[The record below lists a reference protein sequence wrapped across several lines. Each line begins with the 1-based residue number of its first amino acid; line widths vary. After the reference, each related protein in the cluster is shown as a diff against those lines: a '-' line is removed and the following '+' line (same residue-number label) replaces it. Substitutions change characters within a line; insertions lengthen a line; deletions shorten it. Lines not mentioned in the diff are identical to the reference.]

1 MRTEQEMYDLIL
13 KVAKEDE
20 RIRAVYIDGSRTN
33 PNAPRDIFQDYDVG
47 YVVRET
53 ESFIKDR
60 DWTER
65 MFGKSCICSA
75 RTNLRSFFRMKELIL
90 QNLTAG

>member
-60 DWTER
+60 GLDGAHVWKNPVYAAPGR
-65 MFGKSCICSA
+65 ICGVFS
-75 RTNLRSFFRMKELIL
+75 
-90 QNLTAG
+90 G

>member
-1 MRTEQEMYDLIL
+1 MRTEQEIYDLIL

-33 PNAPRDIFQDYDVG
+33 PNVPRDIFQDYDVG

-65 MFGKSCICSA
+65 MFGK
-75 RTNLRSFFRMKELIL
+75 IL
-90 QNLTAG
+90 YMQRPD

>member
-33 PNAPRDIFQDYDVG
+33 PNAPRDIFQDGAHVWKNPVYAAPG
-47 YVVRET
+47 R
-53 ESFIKDR
+53 
-60 DWTER
+60 
-65 MFGKSCICSA
+65 ICGVFS
-75 RTNLRSFFRMKELIL
+75 
-90 QNLTAG
+90 G